1 MLPRRPL
8 RDRKPAATPRPP
20 TLPPPLARR
29 ARSPRQSRKD
39 RTGRRSAMKIRV
51 LSRSDGEWSGA
62 HDGGAS
68 GARAS
73 FNRTAGLHA
82 PTRPLELQRAVT
94 AAKVGHILARPFL
107 GALAPGHADGVYA
120 LAKSRADTALVAS
133 AAADGEV
140 RVWHLPSKRPRFAV
154 TPAPVAFT
162 RGLTFSQDSRRVIAC
177 SDARAAHS
185 YGVDGDGAGGAG
197 AVVTYKSQS
206 GPLASV
212 SAHYARPLFATASA
226 SAVVEVWDE
235 TRADPVQSFRF
246 GTDSLH
252 CVRFNPVETN
262 VLVSAASDRAVT
274 LYDVRMSTPVRKL
287 VLSMR
292 SNDVSWNPIEAFNF
306 VVAND
311 DQNCYTFDMRRM
323 SRRGALAVHKDHV
336 GAVMSVDYAPTGR
349 EFVTGSYDKTVRIF
363 DHTNGRS
370 REVYHTKRMQR
381 VFGVAFSLDAGYVV
395 SASDDGDVR
404 VWKSHR
410 SRPVVPQLPREKARV
425 ATAERLI
432 ERYATVPEVRR
443 IAKKRHVPKP
453 ILSAART
460 KAEIAKSV
468 KRKAGNV
475 RRNSKRGSVAKPV
488 PDRKRP
494 IVRELE

>member
-1 MLPRRPL
+1 
-8 RDRKPAATPRPP
+8 
-20 TLPPPLARR
+20 
-29 ARSPRQSRKD
+29 
-39 RTGRRSAMKIRV
+39 MKIRV

-62 HDGGAS
+62 HDGHAT

-73 FNRTAGLHA
+73 FNRGPGLHA

-94 AAKVGHILARPFL
+94 AAKVGHILARPL
-107 GALAPGHADGVYA
+107 LAALAPGHADGVYA
-120 LAKSRADTALVAS
+120 LAKSRAETALMAT
-133 AAADGEV
+133 AAADGEI
-140 RVWHLPSKRPRFAV
+140 RVWHLPSKKPRFAV
-154 TPAPVAFT
+154 TPAPAAFT
-162 RGLTFSQDSRRVIAC
+162 RGITFTSDSARVVAC
-177 SDARAAHS
+177 TDAAVAHS
-185 YGVDGDGAGGAG
+185 YAVAGEGEGGGAG
-197 AVVTYKSQS
+197 APVVYKSPS

-212 SAHYARPLFATASA
+212 SAHYTKPLFATCSSNAT
-226 SAVVEVWDE
+226 VELWDE
-235 TRADPVQSFRF
+235 NRADPLQSFSF

-262 VLVSAASDRAVT
+262 IIISAASDRALT
-274 LYDVRMSTPVRKL
+274 LYDTRMSTPVRKL
-287 VLSMR
+287 VLAMR

-306 VVAND
+306 TVAND

-410 SRPVVPQLPREKARV
+410 SRPIVPQLPRERAKV

-443 IAKKRHVPKP
+443 IAKKRHVPKHVM
-453 ILSAART
+453 SAAKT
-460 KAEIAKSV
+460 KTAIAKSV
-468 KRKAGNV
+468 KRKASNV
-475 RRNSKRGSVAKPV
+475 RKNSKRGSAPKRV
-488 PDRKRP
+488 PDKKKP

>member
-1 MLPRRPL
+1 
-8 RDRKPAATPRPP
+8 
-20 TLPPPLARR
+20 
-29 ARSPRQSRKD
+29 
-39 RTGRRSAMKIRV
+39 MKIRV

-62 HDGGAS
+62 HDGHAT

-73 FNRTAGLHA
+73 FNRGPGLHA

-94 AAKVGHILARPFL
+94 AAKVGHILARPL
-107 GALAPGHADGVYA
+107 LAALSPGHADGVYA
-120 LAKSRADTALVAS
+120 LAKSRADTALMAS
-133 AAADGEV
+133 AAADGEI
-140 RVWHLPSKRPRFAV
+140 RVWHLPSKKPRLSV
-154 TPAPVAFT
+154 TPQPAAFT
-162 RGLTFSQDSRRVIAC
+162 RGISFTCDSARVVAVT
-177 SDARAAHS
+177 DAAVAHS
-185 YGVDGDGAGGAG
+185 YAVVGDGDGGVSGAP
-197 AVVTYKSQS
+197 VVYKSAA

-212 SAHYARPLFATASA
+212 SAHYAKPLFATCSSNAT
-226 SAVVEVWDE
+226 VELWDE
-235 TRADPVQSFRF
+235 NRADPLQSFSF

-262 VLVSAASDRAVT
+262 VLISAASDRALT
-274 LYDVRMSTPVRKL
+274 LYDTRMSTPVRKL
-287 VLSMR
+287 VLAMR

-306 VVAND
+306 TVAND

-349 EFVTGSYDKTVRIF
+349 EFATGSYDKTVRIF
-363 DHTNGRS
+363 EHTNGRS

-410 SRPVVPQLPREKARV
+410 SRPIVPQLPRERAKV

-432 ERYATVPEVRR
+432 ERYSTVPEVRR
-443 IAKKRHVPKP
+443 IAKKRHVPKHVM
-453 ILSAART
+453 SAAKT
-460 KAEIAKSV
+460 KNAIAKSV
-468 KRKAGNV
+468 KRKASNV
-475 RRNSKRGSVAKPV
+475 RKNSKRGSVPKPV
-488 PDRKRP
+488 PEKKKP